1 MLDSKTLIE
10 TVQSLNKSGD
20 LRRTL
25 KKYHL
30 KNLAIFQHGEDY
42 TEGLNLLAITNA
54 QYERLNNVYYD
65 LGLGELK
72 DYMRNCRHFEEDLH
86 EFSTG
91 YGYSVIDV
99 DLLGGSGNGDVLA
112 AFKKAGLTID

>member
-20 LRRTL
+20 LRRAL
-25 KKYHL
+25 KKYQL
-30 KNLAIFQHGEDY
+30 KNLAVFPYGEDY
-42 TEGLNLLAITNA
+42 TEGLNLLAITNT
-54 QYERLNNVYYD
+54 QYERLNNVYKE

-72 DYMRNCRHFEEDLH
+72 NYMRNYRYFEEDLH

-91 YGYSVIDV
+91 YGYSVIDA

>member
-20 LRRTL
+20 LRRAL
-25 KKYHL
+25 KKYQL
-30 KNLAIFQHGEDY
+30 KNLAVFPHGEDY
-42 TEGLNLLAITNA
+42 TEGLNLLAITNT
-54 QYERLNNVYYD
+54 QYERLNNVYKE

-72 DYMRNCRHFEEDLH
+72 NYMRNYQYFEEDLH

-91 YGYSVIDV
+91 YGYSVIDA